1 MFSDF
6 LPLIIGSIGVI
17 LATSSFISGMQLVR
31 TRKRSFE
38 GRIHR
43 LNGYISIALFILLFL
58 ISFIGSRFNMI
69 VLLLWLSGF
78 VIILMKLKI
87 VKTRRW
93 AFKYVCWFGVAII
106 SMWIYIIYTHMPL
119 T

>member
-6 LPLIIGSIGVI
+6 LPLIIGSIGVV

-43 LNGYISIALFILLFL
+43 LNGYISIGLFILLFFV
-58 ISFIGSRFNMI
+58 SYIGSGFNMI

-78 VIILMKLKI
+78 AVILMKLRI
-87 VKTRRW
+87 VKQRRW

-106 SMWIYIIYTHMPL
+106 CMWIYIIYTHMPL

>member
-1 MFSDF
+1 MSSDF
-6 LPLIIGSIGVI
+6 LSLIVGSIGVI

-43 LNGYISIALFILLFL
+43 LNGYTSISLFILLFF
-58 ISFIGSRFNMI
+58 ISFIGSGYSLI

-78 VIILMKLKI
+78 SIILLKLRI
-87 VKTRRW
+87 VKRRRW
-93 AFKYVCWFGVAII
+93 AFKYVCWFGVSII
-106 SMWIYIIYTHMPL
+106 CMWIYIIYTHMPL
-119 T
+119 

>member
-1 MFSDF
+1 MLSDF

-31 TRKRSFE
+31 TKRRSFE

-43 LNGYISIALFILLFL
+43 VNGYASIVLFILLFL
-58 ISFIGSRFNMI
+58 ISFVGSGYNII

-78 VIILMKLKI
+78 CIILMKLRI
-87 VKTRRW
+87 VKKRRW
-93 AFKYVCWFGVAII
+93 AFKYVCWFGVSII
-106 SMWIYIIYTHMPL
+106 CMWIYIIYTHMPM
-119 T
+119 

>member
-1 MFSDF
+1 MISDF

-31 TRKRSFE
+31 TRQRSFE
-38 GRIHR
+38 GKIHR
-43 LNGYISIALFILLFL
+43 LNGYVSISLFILLFFV
-58 ISFIGSRFNMI
+58 SFIASGYNLV

-78 VIILMKLKI
+78 SIILIKLRI
-87 VKTRRW
+87 VRKRRW
-93 AFKYVCWFGVAII
+93 AFKYVCWSGVSII

-119 T
+119 

>member
-1 MFSDF
+1 MFNDF

-31 TRKRSFE
+31 TKRRSFE
-38 GRIHR
+38 GKIHR
-43 LNGYISIALFILLFL
+43 LNGYSSIALFILLFA
-58 ISFIGSRFNMI
+58 ISFIDSGYNLT

-78 VIILMKLKI
+78 AIILLKLRI
-87 VKTRRW
+87 VRTRRW
-93 AFKYVCWFGVAII
+93 AFKYVCWFGVSII

-119 T
+119 